1 MSYNLILLKQLGDLL
16 QTMDI
21 AVNISLKI
29 WHAPAP
35 INKEETDG
43 QEDLEDCSGEVAP
56 VAHVAESERLEKMRS
71 V

>member
-1 MSYNLILLKQLGDLL
+1 
-16 QTMDI
+16 MDI

-29 WHAPAP
+29 WHPPAP

-43 QEDLEDCSGEVAP
+43 QEDLEDGSGEVAP

>member
-1 MSYNLILLKQLGDLL
+1 MN
-16 QTMDI
+16 I
-21 AVNISLKI
+21 AVDISLKI

-43 QEDLEDCSGEVAP
+43 QEDLEDGSGEVAP